1 MENRVKHIKRALK
14 ATKRG
19 GEEDEKRQQAKTK
32 TESESEII
40 IEWKR
45 NKRKIFK
52 EETNHVKP
60 YSRESVQILLLGGQI
75 KE

>member
-1 MENRVKHIKRALK
+1 MK
-14 ATKRG
+14 
-19 GEEDEKRQQAKTK
+19 EKQKK
-32 TESESEII
+32 
-40 IEWKR
+40 
-45 NKRKIFK
+45 KIFK